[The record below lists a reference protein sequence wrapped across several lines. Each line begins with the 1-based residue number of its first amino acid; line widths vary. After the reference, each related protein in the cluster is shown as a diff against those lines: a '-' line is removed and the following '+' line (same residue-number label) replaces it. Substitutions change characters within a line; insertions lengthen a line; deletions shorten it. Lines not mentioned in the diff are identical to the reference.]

1 MEGIVMKLY
10 YEFDSDYVEDKY
22 YVYDG
27 REFEYEID
35 DQDAKDFIAECYK
48 NELDE
53 TWSGFNTILSLL
65 DQLDYEDWLN
75 WGDLFEHFRDELT
88 DKYIGDA
95 MQWYA
100 DEHYIMTKQDY
111 EDIQADYAY
120 EESKLKEFED

>member
-1 MEGIVMKLY
+1 MKLY

-35 DQDAKDFIAECYK
+35 DQDAKDFIAELYK
-48 NELDE
+48 SEID
-53 TWSGFNTILSLL
+53 TDWSGFMVILDLL
-65 DQLDYEDWLN
+65 DQLDNESWINWYE
-75 WGDLFEHFRDELT
+75 LFEHFRDELT

-120 EESKLKEFED
+120 EESKLKEFEE